1 MCYYKFSSEGQ
12 CHARLEAGQR
22 KTWIKYGYGETG
34 NSGKEHKGD
43 MEGNL
48 LAVHGGGPTA
58 VLNASLYGVIRQAQE
73 CGIGKIYG
81 AVGGSEAIL
90 KENFVDMGKLP
101 DEKIERLLQTPG
113 TAIGSS
119 RFPLEQE
126 HYEAMA
132 SVLKKHGIK
141 YVLFNGGNGTMD
153 ACGKVSKAC
162 QGEDIY
168 VVGIPKTMDNDISI
182 IDHAPGFPSAAKY
195 IATVTN
201 EVGADVKSLPIHVC
215 VIEAMGRN
223 AGWITAA
230 SALARKK
237 PGDAPH
243 LIYLPERNFHEEEFL
258 ADVKRLYDEL
268 GGVVAVVSEGL
279 RNEKG
284 ESIVPPIFKTD
295 RAVYYG
301 DVSAYLAELV
311 IKKLGIK
318 ARSEKPGLCGRASM
332 ALQSRVDRE
341 EAILAGRE
349 AVKAA
354 VVGKTGVM
362 VGIRRMEGEGYRIE
376 TPLIPIEEV
385 MLHER
390 VMPETYI
397 NERGNDVT
405 EHFVQWC
412 RPLIDGELPEMV
424 SFKDEAAQALK
435 SRI

>member
-1 MCYYKFSSEGQ
+1 
-12 CHARLEAGQR
+12 
-22 KTWIKYGYGETG
+22 
-34 NSGKEHKGD
+34 

-48 LAVHGGGPTA
+48 LVVHGGGPTA
-58 VLNASLYGVIRQAQE
+58 VLNASLYGVIREAQASPDIQ
-73 CGIGKIYG
+73 KIYG
-81 AVGGSEAIL
+81 AIGGSEAIL
-90 KENFVDMGKLP
+90 TENFLDMGELE
-101 DEKIERLLQTPG
+101 DEKIELLLQTPG

-126 HYEAMA
+126 QYEAM
-132 SVLKKHGIK
+132 VDILKKNNIK
-141 YVLFNGGNGTMD
+141 YVLFNGGNGSMD
-153 ACGKVSKAC
+153 TCGKVSKVC
-162 QGEDIY
+162 EGEGIY

-195 IATVTN
+195 IATVTK

-230 SALARKK
+230 SALARKN

-243 LIYLPERNFHEEEFL
+243 LIYLPERNFNEEEFL
-258 ADVKRLYDEL
+258 EDVKKLYEEL
-268 GGVVAVVSEGL
+268 GGVVVVVSEGL

-318 ARSEKPGLCGRASM
+318 ARSEKPGLCGRTSM
-332 ALQSRVDRE
+332 LLQSEVDRQ
-341 EAILAGRE
+341 EAILVGRE

-354 VVGKTGVM
+354 LAGQAGGM
-362 VGIRRMEGEGYRIE
+362 VGIKRKAGETYEVE

-385 MLHER
+385 MLNER
-390 VMPETYI
+390 VMPEEYI
-397 NERGNDVT
+397 NERGNDIT
-405 EHFVQWC
+405 GSFVDWC
-412 RPLIDGELPEMV
+412 RPLIDGDLPEMV
-424 SFKDEAAQALK
+424 SFKDEAKQVLK

>member
-1 MCYYKFSSEGQ
+1 MEDLGRERSKVIG
-12 CHARLEAGQR
+12 
-22 KTWIKYGYGETG
+22 
-34 NSGKEHKGD
+34 

-48 LAVHGGGPTA
+48 LVVHGGGPTA
-58 VLNASLYGVIRQAQE
+58 VLNASLYGVIREAQKNPN
-73 CGIGKIYG
+73 IKKIYG
-81 AVGGSEAIL
+81 AIGGSEAIL
-90 KENFVDMGKLP
+90 TENFLDMGELE
-101 DEKIERLLQTPG
+101 DEKIELLLQTPG

-126 HYEAMA
+126 QYEAMVA
-132 SVLKKHGIK
+132 ILKKNNIK
-141 YVLFNGGNGTMD
+141 YVLFNGGNGSMD
-153 ACGKVSKAC
+153 TCGKVSRVC
-162 QGEDIY
+162 QGEGIY

-195 IATVTN
+195 IATVTK

-215 VIEAMGRN
+215 IIEAMGRN

-230 SALARKK
+230 SALAREK

-243 LIYLPERNFHEEEFL
+243 LIYLPERNFRKEEFL
-258 ADVKRLYDEL
+258 EDVKKLYDEL
-268 GGVVAVVSEGL
+268 GGVVVVVSEGL

-295 RAVYYG
+295 RAIYYG

-318 ARSEKPGLCGRASM
+318 ARSEKPGLCGRTSM
-332 ALQSRVDRE
+332 LLQSEVDRQ
-341 EAILAGRE
+341 EAILVGRE

-354 VVGKTGVM
+354 VSGQTGVM
-362 VGIRRMEGEGYRIE
+362 VGIQRKAGEEYGIE

-385 MLHER
+385 MLNER
-390 VMPETYI
+390 IIPEEYI
-397 NERGNDVT
+397 NERGNDIT
-405 EHFVQWC
+405 DSFVRWC
-412 RPLIDGELPEMV
+412 RPLIDGNLPEMV
-424 SFKDEAAQALK
+424 SFKDEVEQVLR

>member
-1 MCYYKFSSEGQ
+1 
-12 CHARLEAGQR
+12 
-22 KTWIKYGYGETG
+22 
-34 NSGKEHKGD
+34 
-43 MEGNL
+43 MEENL
-48 LAVHGGGPTA
+48 LVVHGGGPTA
-58 VLNASLYGVIRQAQE
+58 VLNASLYGVIKQAME
-73 CGIGKIYG
+73 SPVISKIYG
-81 AVGGSEAIL
+81 AIGGTEAIL
-90 KENFVDMGKLP
+90 AENFLDMKTLP
-101 DEKIERLLQTPG
+101 DEKIELLLQTPG

-126 HYEAMA
+126 QYESMV
-132 SVLKKHGIK
+132 SILKKYKIK

-153 ACGKVSKAC
+153 TCGKLSRVCKEEGIC
-162 QGEDIY
+162 

-195 IATVTN
+195 IATVTK

-230 SALARKK
+230 SALARKN

-243 LIYLPERNFHEEEFL
+243 LIYLPERNFCEEEFL
-258 ADVKRLYDEL
+258 EDVKRLYEEL
-268 GGVVAVVSEGL
+268 GGVVVVVSEGL

-318 ARSEKPGLCGRASM
+318 ARSEKPGLCGRASI
-332 ALQSRVDRE
+332 ALSSEIDRR

-354 VVGKTGVM
+354 LEGASGVM
-362 VGIRRMEGEGYRIE
+362 VGIKRKEGREYEIE
-376 TPLIPIEEV
+376 MPLIPVEEV

-390 VMPETYI
+390 IMPDEYI
-397 NERGNDVT
+397 NKRGNDIT
-405 EHFVQWC
+405 EEFVNWC

-424 SFKDEAAQALK
+424 SFKEQAGQMLK